1 MPKIR
6 RCKDRHTAAMKG
18 GSDIAEEWGGHTLLT
33 HLHLLLKI
41 CAVTGSPAS
50 LQAYFS
56 YLIVKIAYVA
66 VKTS

>member
-1 MPKIR
+1 
-6 RCKDRHTAAMKG
+6 MKG